1 MRTSGDGDDGAG
13 LRRRGG
19 QHARDGAGGGG
30 HVLLLRKIVHAL
42 LCFLALSSPSLW
54 RENGWAQKKPQKR
67 TTREEKWRR
76 GGSFRRH
83 GIVHQRRKTDG
94 YAPAF
99 PPSLFARH
107 LPLFLL
113 LLLNRASTALHAVAP
128 LNRNEETS
136 SSSAQVDKIDPSFSQ
151 ATTRMS
157 APSWCCELRGL
168 FAVGAITEVKGAP
181 NMIPLCPYVF

>member
-42 LCFLALSSPSLW
+42 LCFLALSPSLW
-54 RENGWAQKKPQKR
+54 KGNGWAQKSR
-67 TTREEKWRR
+67 RNGRRERR
-76 GGSFRRH
+76 SGGSFRRH

-94 YAPAF
+94 YAPARPPF

-136 SSSAQVDKIDPSFSQ
+136 SSSAPVDQIDPSFSQ

-157 APSWCCELRGL
+157 APSW
-168 FAVGAITEVKGAP
+168 
-181 NMIPLCPYVF
+181 